1 MSKSSTK
8 KIDNLIK
15 LINQDYK
22 LFLNETNEK
31 ELEKVLRHL
40 SDLYYNK
47 EESLVTDEIF
57 DILKEHLKK
66 LNHKNKFLTEI
77 GAPVASNEE
86 VKLPFPMGSL
96 EKIKPDTDELQ
107 KFIKKYKG
115 KYVISD
121 KLDGISGQLYKNDK
135 GEVFLYK
142 RGDGINGTDISHLV
156 KYIFNK
162 KLLDKLPNNYSVR
175 GELIMTKKDF
185 ETVNK
190 RFKNTRNAV
199 GGFVNAKKAD
209 KELSELVKFVAYSV
223 LNPRMKY
230 EDQMKELEKYKF
242 DIVKYEIKNELSN
255 EFLTDYLIKR
265 RKESEYDIDGIVVFD
280 SSKIYSHEAG
290 YPEYGFAFKA
300 LLNDQIAE
308 AIVVD
313 VIWSASMDGFLKPKI
328 EIEPVT
334 IGGVTIK
341 YATAFHAKFVL
352 DNKLGPGAIVKLARS
367 GDVIP
372 DIQEVIKPATSGK
385 AKMPTVEY
393 KWTNTNVN
401 IYIEEETDVVKAKL
415 IDHFFSKLGV
425 KYISLG
431 IISKLVENKYDS
443 VAKIIGAD
451 KKKLS
456 KIDGIGE
463 KLLEKV
469 FNNIEESFDK
479 MNLIQFMAASHMFGS
494 GIGER
499 KIKLIIDQYPDILKW
514 KLKKN
519 EFVEKLNEI
528 EGFSTITSEKFYEN
542 LDDFKKFYEEINKI
556 KDISHILKVENK
568 KKVDETNPINGLK
581 IVFTGFRDKDLKQYI
596 EDNGG
601 KVSDSVSSNT
611 NIVVHADGEDDSSKI
626 KKAKELG
633 TTVMSKSEF
642 LKKYKK

>member
-1 MSKSSTK
+1 MSKSNAK

-22 LFLNETNEK
+22 AFLNETTEK
-31 ELEKVLRHL
+31 ELEKVLKHL
-40 SDLYYNK
+40 SNIYYNDD
-47 EESLVTDEIF
+47 ESLVTDEIF
-57 DILKEHLKK
+57 DVLKDHLKK
-66 LNHKNKFLTEI
+66 LNPKNKFLSEI
-77 GAPVASNEE
+77 GAPIASGDE

-96 EKIKPDTDELQ
+96 EKIKPDTDELE
-107 KFIKKYKG
+107 KYMKKYKG

-135 GEVFLYK
+135 GEIFLYT
-142 RGDGINGTDISHLV
+142 RGDGIKGKDISHLI

-162 KLLDKLPNNYSVR
+162 KLLEKLPNNFSVR
-175 GELIMTKKDF
+175 GELIMTKKDY
-185 ETVNK
+185 EKVKT

-223 LNPRMKY
+223 LHPRIKY

-242 DIVKYEIKNELSN
+242 DMVKYLIKDKLSN
-255 EFLTDYLIKR
+255 EYLTEYLIKR
-265 RKESEYDIDGIVVFD
+265 RNESEYDIDGIVVFD
-280 SSKIYSHEAG
+280 SSKVYPHEEG
-290 YPEYGFAFKA
+290 LPEYGFAFKT

-308 AIVVD
+308 AVVVD
-313 VIWSASMDGFLKPKI
+313 VIWSASMDGFLKPRI

-352 DNKLGPGAIVKLARS
+352 DNKLGPGAVVKLVRS

-372 DIQEVIKPATSGK
+372 DIQAVIKPATSGK

-401 IYIEEETDVVKAKL
+401 IYIEEETDVVKSKL

-431 IISKLVENKYDS
+431 IITKLVENKYNS

-451 KKKLS
+451 KKKLA
-456 KIDGIGE
+456 KIEGIGE
-463 KLLEKV
+463 KLLDKV
-469 FNNIEESFDK
+469 FNNIDEAFDK

-499 KIKLIIDQYPDILKW
+499 KIKLIIEQYPDILTW

-519 EFVEKLNEI
+519 EFVDKLNEI

-542 LDDFKKFYEEINKI
+542 LDDFKKFYAEINKI
-556 KDISHILKVENK
+556 KDISHILIVEK
-568 KKVDETNPINGLK
+568 KQKVDESNPLNGLK
-581 IVFTGFRDKDLKQYI
+581 IVFTGFRDNELKKYI

-611 NIVVHADGEDDSSKI
+611 NIVVHADGEDSSSKI
-626 KKAKELG
+626 EKAKKLG
-633 TTVMSKSEF
+633 ITVITKSNF